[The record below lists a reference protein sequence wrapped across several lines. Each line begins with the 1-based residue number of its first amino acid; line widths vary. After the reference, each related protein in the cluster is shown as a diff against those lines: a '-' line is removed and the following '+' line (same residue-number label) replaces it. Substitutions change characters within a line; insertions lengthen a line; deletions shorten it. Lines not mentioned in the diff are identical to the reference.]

1 MSDRRVATLMYHDVS
16 VGEPQGYTVSQDR
29 LRRDLATV
37 LGQDG
42 VPCAVTFD
50 DGYEGTFLHGLP
62 ALQDSGIVATLFVTT
77 GFLGRPGF
85 MDEAML
91 REWHAAG
98 QRVGSHSVTHRPM
111 NLLGDREISA
121 EFADSRARL
130 EDIVG
135 SAVEGFSVPGGNFS
149 ARLFRLA
156 FEAGYLHV
164 YTSRP
169 AFSRVD
175 EPIVS
180 RFAIRATTPPEAVE
194 RLRAGH
200 IEPFF
205 RADRLRFAAKR
216 VMGPRAYLALRSR
229 LHTESVETYGVD
241 KPA

>member
-1 MSDRRVATLMYHDVS
+1 MYHDVS
-16 VGEPQGYTVSQDR
+16 VGEAARYTVSRDR
-29 LRRDLATV
+29 LRRDLAAV
-37 LGQDG
+37 LGQGG
-42 VPCAVTFD
+42 VPCVVTFD
-50 DGYEGTFLHGLP
+50 DGHAGTFLHGLP
-62 ALQDSGIVATLFVTT
+62 ALHDSGIVATLFVTT

-98 QRVGSHSVTHRPM
+98 QRVGSHSVTHRAM
-111 NLLGDREISA
+111 NLLGDREICT

-149 ARLFRLA
+149 AHLAKLA
-156 FEAGYLHV
+156 FEAGYRRV

-169 AFSRVD
+169 AFSRVG
-175 EPIVS
+175 EPIVP

-216 VMGPRAYLALRSR
+216 VMGPRAYFALRSR
-229 LHTESVETYGVD
+229 LHTESIEPYEVD
-241 KPA
+241 RPA